1 MSFPREAEPAAGGE
15 RRRWCSGVRGREKP
29 GWGAAVEDEEANG
42 AVGLGR
48 ERAEGRAPR

>member
-1 MSFPREAEPAAGGE
+1 
-15 RRRWCSGVRGREKP
+15 VRGRKGP
-29 GWGAAVEDEEANG
+29 GWGGAVGDGEADG